1 MVGFL
6 VLTTCNGELQV
17 NGVHLNRK
25 AITYGDGEK
34 VPFRILKTRC
44 I

>member
-6 VLTTCNGELQV
+6 FPTTCNGELQV
-17 NGVHLNRK
+17 NGVNLNRK

-34 VPFRILKTRC
+34 VPFRILKTHC
-44 I
+44 V